1 MCASF
6 KFAKTAAVIFVQGIF
21 LLWMTFA
28 HAESLMG
35 SELQLHG
42 FLTQGMVITS
52 DNNFLGQSNKKAS
65 PDFREIGVNGSL
77 RLTSDVQLSA
87 GLLSHKAGA
96 TDNGEVRLDYGLID
110 WTVSSSEQGRG
121 GIRLGRVKNAYGLY
135 NKTRDVAFTRPS
147 ILLPQSIYFERTRN
161 LTVAADGAELYFDRY
176 GEAGSLFVTFALGQ
190 PQIGSAASKVAL
202 VGLTPN
208 GSFESKLMPIFQ
220 VIYEGDG
227 GKYRVGFTTV
237 QLDARY
243 NPGVGDVL
251 QAGRI
256 KFTPKIFSAQYNA
269 ERWSLTSEYALRPA
283 LIRSF
288 GPNSPDSFNDG
299 QSYYV
304 QGSYRLASKWE
315 ALLRYDVAYIDR
327 GDRDGKAF
335 AAATHRPSFTRFSK
349 DWTAG
354 MRFDLTPEFML
365 RAEYHRVDGTG
376 YLPAQDNPIPSA
388 LVQRWD
394 MFMLLASFRF

>member
-1 MCASF
+1 MCVSF
-6 KFAKTAAVIFVQGIF
+6 KFAKAAARIFVQGIF
-21 LLWMTFA
+21 LLWTTCA
-28 HAESLMG
+28 HAVNLMG

-42 FLTQGMVITS
+42 FLSQGMVITS
-52 DNNFLGQSNKKAS
+52 DNNFLGQSNKQVS
-65 PDFREIGVNGSL
+65 TDFREIGVNASL
-77 RLTSDVQLSA
+77 RPTSDVQLSA

-121 GIRLGRVKNAYGLY
+121 GIRLGRVKTAYGLY
-135 NKTRDVAFTRPS
+135 NKTRDVPFTRSS

-161 LTVAADGAELYFDRY
+161 LTVAGDGAELYLDRY
-176 GEAGSLFVTFALGQ
+176 YEAGNLFVTFALGK
-190 PQIGSAASKVAL
+190 PRIGSEASKVAL

-208 GSFESKLMPIFQ
+208 GKFESNLVPVFQ

-227 GKYRVGFTTV
+227 GKYRLGFTAV
-237 QLDARY
+237 QFDTRY
-243 NPGVGDVL
+243 NPGMRDVL
-251 QAGRI
+251 QAGQL

-269 ERWSLTSEYALRPA
+269 ESWSLTSEFALRP
-283 LIRSF
+283 ISIQNF
-288 GPNSPDSFNDG
+288 GPNAPDATTLG

-304 QGSYRLASKWE
+304 QGNYRLAPKWE
-315 ALLRYDVAYIDR
+315 ALLRYDVMYTDSE
-327 GDRDGKAF
+327 DRDGKAF
-335 AAATHRPSFTRFSK
+335 AAATRRPGFTRFSK

-354 MRFDLTPEFML
+354 MRFDLTPELML

-376 YLPAQDNPIPSA
+376 YLPVQDNPNPSA

>member
-1 MCASF
+1 M
-6 KFAKTAAVIFVQGIF
+6 
-21 LLWMTFA
+21 LWTTFA
-28 HAESLMG
+28 HAIDLMG

-42 FLTQGMVITS
+42 FLTQGVVITS

-65 PDFREIGVNGSL
+65 TDFREIGVNASL
-77 RLTSDVQLSA
+77 RPTSDLQLSA

-110 WTVSSSEQGRG
+110 WTASSNEQGRS
-121 GIRLGRVKNAYGLY
+121 GIRLGRLKNSFGLY

-161 LTVAADGAELYFDRY
+161 LTIAGDGAELYIDRNY
-176 GEAGSLFVTFALGQ
+176 EAGNLFVTLALGK
-190 PQIGSAASKVAL
+190 PQIGSEASKVAL

-208 GSFESKLMPIFQ
+208 GSFESKLVPIFQ

-227 GKYRVGFTTV
+227 GKYRLGFTAV
-237 QLDARY
+237 HFDASY
-243 NPGVGDVL
+243 NPGVRDVL
-251 QAGRI
+251 QAGQL
-256 KFTPKIFSAQYNA
+256 KYTPKIFSAQYNA
-269 ERWSLTSEYALRPA
+269 ESWSVTSEYALRPVST
-283 LIRSF
+283 RNF
-288 GPNSPDSFNDG
+288 GPNSPDAFNDG

-304 QGSYRLASKWE
+304 QGSYRLAPKWE
-315 ALLRYDVAYIDR
+315 ALLRYDVTYIDR

-335 AAATHRPSFTRFSK
+335 AAATHLPSFTRFSK

-354 MRFDLTPEFML
+354 VRFDLTPEFML

-376 YLPAQDNPIPSA
+376 YLPVQDNPNPRT
-388 LVQRWD
+388 LERRWD